1 MFVSCLTIVCFKSV
15 DKLRK
20 LYYLPGYEEGRS
32 INVTLFGL
40 HYAGVTIWLRS
51 PVLCTSRFF
60 SNFLLP
66 AFSMFAHPRL
76 RSAFRFFWFPRT
88 SSCHLYWYL
97 TLRFVR
103 SNVVSL
109 ELVINL
115 GICSSFAF

>member
-76 RSAFRFFWFPRT
+76 RSAFRFFWFPLDIIM
-88 SSCHLYWYL
+88 SSL
-97 TLRFVR
+97 LRFVS

-115 GICSSFAF
+115 GICLPFAF